1 MAKKNIEIP
10 KDNNIIRMPLEE
22 VMPDNYLPYAV
33 EVAKDRALPDVR
45 DGLKPVHRRILYGAY
60 MLKAFPDKPYY
71 KSARI
76 VGDILGK
83 YHPHGDSSVYD
94 AMVILAQNFS
104 TRAPLIDGHGNWGSI
119 DGDGAAAMRY
129 TEARLSSISMEMLRD
144 IEKNV
149 VDMVPN
155 YSDSEMEPKVLPA
168 RYPNLLVN
176 GTFGIAVGL
185 STNIPPH
192 NLKEV
197 IDGTLAYIDNNEITT
212 RELMN
217 YIKGPDLPTGGVLIG
232 EKTLL
237 SAYETGEGKVTLR
250 AKAKIETLENGRL
263 GIVITEFPYRRNK
276 ARILQTIS
284 DMTGDKRHAK
294 ALDGIVD
301 IRDESDRTG
310 IRAVI
315 EFKKAVDHDMADKV
329 LKYLY
334 KKTDLQ
340 GNISFNM
347 VALADGKPET
357 MGLKT
362 IISHYVNHQKDVVTR
377 RTKRELEV
385 AEKRFHIV
393 EGFIKAIGIMDE
405 VIATIRASKSKKDA
419 HENLVLKFGFT
430 DLQAEAIL
438 ELMLYRLTGLEIK
451 VFQKEHKELSKKIKA
466 LRKILEN
473 ESVLL
478 GVIKD
483 ELKEVAEVYGD
494 ERRTAL
500 IEDESEA
507 KIDLEEL
514 IVAEDVMV
522 TLSNEGFIKKIP
534 LKTYNRSN
542 VDENEI
548 EYREGD
554 YLKFLI
560 KSNTKDTL
568 AIFTDKGT
576 VYQIKCNS
584 VADKKWKDKGERL
597 EDLIRGLS
605 LEDEKI
611 IALESIENFL
621 PNKCFKFITANG
633 LIKKTTLDKFVT
645 AYSKLMAIKLKNDDL
660 LASVSLIDSQDEE
673 RFVEIETTNGL
684 NFVVSEPEL
693 EFTDRNILGI
703 QLVPL
708 KSGNQIKSIRF
719 VDNYEYKEFIIGIN
733 KKGNIKTF
741 SNMNSNSYEKVKVNS
756 FRNIIAFSN
765 KGKVFKFP
773 AYLLQ
778 NTEESNISDLVDG
791 FEKDELIIKV
801 APINEFGKIG
811 EDLFVYFF
819 SREGLVKKTSLRE
832 FLGEFNN
839 QIAYKFKTPKDEL
852 VNVDINFENA
862 TVILVTKNGMG
873 IKFLATAINPMGRV
887 ASGVTGISLKDDNK
901 VIFGKVIPPTEGIDD
916 KTLEAYNDYK
926 KELTSNYEKLVLES
940 KQKEK
945 AEVNIEDIKLQN
957 RAGRGSSLMILVL
970 EDYIRDV
977 IIESVKLL

>member
-192 NLKEV
+192 NLREV

-522 TLSNEGFIKKIP
+522 TLSNEGFIKKLP

-693 EFTDRNILGI
+693 EFTDRNILGV

-873 IKFLATAINPMGRV
+873 IKFSATAINPMGRV

-901 VIFGKVIPPTEGIDD
+901 VIFGKVIPPSEGIDD

-977 IIESVKLL
+977 IIK

>member
-192 NLKEV
+192 NLREV

-419 HENLVLKFGFT
+419 HENLVSKFGFT

-693 EFTDRNILGI
+693 EFTDRNILGV

-852 VNVDINFENA
+852 VNVDINFESA

-873 IKFLATAINPMGRV
+873 IKFSATAINPMGRV

-901 VIFGKVIPPTEGIDD
+901 VIFGKVIPPSEGIDD

-977 IIESVKLL
+977 IIK

>member
-192 NLKEV
+192 NLREV

-419 HENLVLKFGFT
+419 HENLVSKFGFT
-430 DLQAEAIL
+430 ELQAEAIL

-522 TLSNEGFIKKIP
+522 TLSNEGFIKKLP

-554 YLKFLI
+554 YLKFLV

-693 EFTDRNILGI
+693 EFTDRNILGV

-741 SNMNSNSYEKVKVNS
+741 SNMNSNSYEKIKVNS

-852 VNVDINFENA
+852 INVDINFENA

-901 VIFGKVIPPTEGIDD
+901 VIFGKVIPPSEGIDD

-977 IIESVKLL
+977 IIK

>member
-192 NLKEV
+192 NLREV

-419 HENLVLKFGFT
+419 HENLVSKFGFT
-430 DLQAEAIL
+430 ALQAEAIL

-522 TLSNEGFIKKIP
+522 TLSNEGFIKKLP

-693 EFTDRNILGI
+693 EFTDRNILGV

-756 FRNIIAFSN
+756 FRNVIAFSN

-873 IKFLATAINPMGRV
+873 IKFSATAINPMGRV

-901 VIFGKVIPPTEGIDD
+901 VVFGKVISLAEGIDD
-916 KTLEAYNDYK
+916 KSLEAYNDYK
-926 KELTSNYEKLVLES
+926 KELTSNYEKLILES

-977 IIESVKLL
+977 IIK

>member
-192 NLKEV
+192 NLREV

-284 DMTGDKRHAK
+284 DMTGDKRHTK

-693 EFTDRNILGI
+693 EFTDRNILGV

-708 KSGNQIKSIRF
+708 KSGNQIKNIRF

-873 IKFLATAINPMGRV
+873 IKFSATAINPMGRV

-901 VIFGKVIPPTEGIDD
+901 VIFGKVIPPSEGIDD

-977 IIESVKLL
+977 IIK

>member
-192 NLKEV
+192 NLREV

-419 HENLVLKFGFT
+419 HENLVSKFGFT

-693 EFTDRNILGI
+693 EFTDRNILGV

-819 SREGLVKKTSLRE
+819 SKEGLVKKTSLRE

-852 VNVDINFENA
+852 INGDINFENA

-873 IKFLATAINPMGRV
+873 IKFSATAINPMGRV

-901 VIFGKVIPPTEGIDD
+901 VIFGKVIPLTEGIDD

-977 IIESVKLL
+977 IIK

>member
-192 NLKEV
+192 NLREV

-419 HENLVLKFGFT
+419 HENLVSKFEFT

-522 TLSNEGFIKKIP
+522 TLSNEGFIKKLP

-693 EFTDRNILGI
+693 EFTDRNILGV

-741 SNMNSNSYEKVKVNS
+741 SNMNSSSYEKVKVNS
-756 FRNIIAFSN
+756 FRNVIAFSN

-801 APINEFGKIG
+801 ATINEFGKIG

-873 IKFLATAINPMGRV
+873 IKFSATAINPMGRV

-901 VIFGKVIPPTEGIDD
+901 VIFGKVIPLAEGIDD

-926 KELTSNYEKLVLES
+926 KELTSNYEKLILES

-977 IIESVKLL
+977 IIK

>member
-192 NLKEV
+192 NLREV

-217 YIKGPDLPTGGVLIG
+217 YIKAPDLPTGGVLIG

-315 EFKKAVDHDMADKV
+315 ELKKAVDHDMADKV

-419 HENLVLKFGFT
+419 HENLVSKFGFT

-693 EFTDRNILGI
+693 EFTDRNILGV

-977 IIESVKLL
+977 IIK

>member
-192 NLKEV
+192 NLREV

-693 EFTDRNILGI
+693 EFTDRNILGV

-957 RAGRGSSLMILVL
+957 RAGRGCSLMILVL

-977 IIESVKLL
+977 IIK

>member
-10 KDNNIIRMPLEE
+10 KDNNIVRMPLEE

-94 AMVILAQNFS
+94 AMVILAQDFS

-149 VDMVPN
+149 VDIVPN

-212 RELMN
+212 KELMN

-232 EKTLL
+232 QKTLL

-250 AKAKIETLENGRL
+250 AKANIEKLENGRL

-294 ALDGIVD
+294 ALDGIAD

-315 EFKKAVDHDMADKV
+315 EFKKAIDHDMADKI

-362 IISHYVNHQKDVVTR
+362 IITHYVNHQKEVVTR

-419 HENLVLKFGFT
+419 HENLVAKFGFT

-451 VFQKEHKELSKKIKA
+451 VFQKEHKELSKKIKE
-466 LRKILEN
+466 LRRILEN

-478 GVIKD
+478 GVIKE
-483 ELKEVAEVYGD
+483 ELKEVAETYGD
-494 ERRTAL
+494 ERKTAL
-500 IEDESEA
+500 VEDESEA

-611 IALESIENFL
+611 VAIESIENFL

-645 AYSKLMAIKLKNDDL
+645 AYSKLMALKLKNDDS

-693 EFTDRNILGI
+693 EFTDRNIMGV

-708 KSGNQIKSIRF
+708 KSDNQIKSIRF

-741 SNMNSNSYEKVKVNS
+741 NNMNSGAYEKVKVNS

-765 KGKVFKFP
+765 KGRVYKFP
-773 AYLLQ
+773 TYLLQ

-791 FEKDELIIKV
+791 FEKDENIIKV
-801 APINEFGKIG
+801 ASINEFGRIG

-839 QIAYKFKTPKDEL
+839 QVAYKFKTQNDEL
-852 VNVDINFENA
+852 VNVDINFEDA
-862 TVILVTKNGMG
+862 TIILVTKNGMG
-873 IKFLATAINPMGRV
+873 IKFSATAINPMGRV
-887 ASGVTGISLKDDNK
+887 ASGVTGISLKDDDK
-901 VIFGKVIPPTEGIDD
+901 VIFGKAIPQMEGVDTE
-916 KTLEAYNDYK
+916 TLEAYNNYK
-926 KELTSNYEKLVLES
+926 KELSNNYEKLVLES

-945 AEVNIEDIKLQN
+945 ADVNIDDIKLQN
-957 RAGRGSSLMILVL
+957 RAGRGSSLIIVVL
-970 EDYIRDV
+970 GDYIKDV
-977 IIESVKLL
+977 IIK

>member
-419 HENLVLKFGFT
+419 HENLVSKFGFT

-693 EFTDRNILGI
+693 EFTDRNILGV

-791 FEKDELIIKV
+791 FEKDEIIIKV

-901 VIFGKVIPPTEGIDD
+901 VIFGKVIPPSEGIDD

-926 KELTSNYEKLVLES
+926 KELTSNYEKLILES

-977 IIESVKLL
+977 IIK

>member
-192 NLKEV
+192 NLREV

-419 HENLVLKFGFT
+419 HENLVSKFGFT

-584 VADKKWKDKGERL
+584 VSDKKWKDKGERL

-693 EFTDRNILGI
+693 EFTDRNILGV

-852 VNVDINFENA
+852 INVDINFENA

-901 VIFGKVIPPTEGIDD
+901 VIFGKVIPPSEGIDD
-916 KTLEAYNDYK
+916 KTLETYNDYK

-977 IIESVKLL
+977 IIK

>member
-144 IEKNV
+144 IEKDV

-192 NLKEV
+192 NLREV

-419 HENLVLKFGFT
+419 HENLVSKFGFT

-693 EFTDRNILGI
+693 EFTDRNILGV

-873 IKFLATAINPMGRV
+873 IKFSATAINPMGRV

-901 VIFGKVIPPTEGIDD
+901 VIFGKVIPPSEGIDD

-977 IIESVKLL
+977 IIK

>member
-192 NLKEV
+192 NLREV

-310 IRAVI
+310 VRAVI

-419 HENLVLKFGFT
+419 HENLVSKFGFT

-693 EFTDRNILGI
+693 EFTDRNILGV

-873 IKFLATAINPMGRV
+873 IKFSATAINPMGRV

-901 VIFGKVIPPTEGIDD
+901 VIFGKVIPPSEGIDD

-977 IIESVKLL
+977 IIK

>member
-104 TRAPLIDGHGNWGSI
+104 TRAPLIDGHGNWGSV

-192 NLKEV
+192 NLREV

-419 HENLVLKFGFT
+419 HENLVSKFGFT

-693 EFTDRNILGI
+693 EFTDRNILGV

-873 IKFLATAINPMGRV
+873 IKFSATAINPMGRV

-901 VIFGKVIPPTEGIDD
+901 VIFGKVIPPSEGIDD

-926 KELTSNYEKLVLES
+926 KELTSNYEKLILES

-977 IIESVKLL
+977 IIK

>member
-192 NLKEV
+192 NLREV

-419 HENLVLKFGFT
+419 HENLVSKFGFT

-693 EFTDRNILGI
+693 EFTDRNILGV

-778 NTEESNISDLVDG
+778 NTEESNISHLVDG

-873 IKFLATAINPMGRV
+873 IKFSATAINPMGRV

-901 VIFGKVIPPTEGIDD
+901 VIFGKVIPPSEGIDD

-926 KELTSNYEKLVLES
+926 KELTSNYEKLILES

-977 IIESVKLL
+977 IIK

>member
-192 NLKEV
+192 NLREV

-419 HENLVLKFGFT
+419 HENLVSKFGFT

-514 IVAEDVMV
+514 IVAEDVIV

-693 EFTDRNILGI
+693 EFTDRNILGV

-852 VNVDINFENA
+852 INVDINFENA

-873 IKFLATAINPMGRV
+873 IKFSATAINPMGRV

-901 VIFGKVIPPTEGIDD
+901 VIFGKVIPPSEGIDD

-926 KELTSNYEKLVLES
+926 KELTSNYEKLILES

-977 IIESVKLL
+977 IIK